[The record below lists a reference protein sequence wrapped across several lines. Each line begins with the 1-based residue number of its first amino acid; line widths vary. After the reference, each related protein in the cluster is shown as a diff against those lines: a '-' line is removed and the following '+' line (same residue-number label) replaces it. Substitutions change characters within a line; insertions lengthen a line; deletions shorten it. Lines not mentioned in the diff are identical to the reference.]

1 VNALIKE
8 IQILERDASVLD
20 PNSEERQSLLKK
32 MNAYTEEFL
41 VSLEKRRAYVETD
54 DKGSDLYKSPIAEGG
69 LDIDT
74 VLQQFKYNV
83 DRPGLNAASGGH
95 MAYIPGSSMY
105 ASALGDYLAAIV
117 NRFSGDFATCPGAVR
132 MENQVVRWISDLVG
146 YPTGAAGNLTSGGSL
161 ATLSAIVAA
170 RESYNLR
177 SKDFTRAV
185 VYATEDTHH
194 CADKALQVAGMGE
207 CVIRRV
213 PIDATHHMI
222 PDELEHAISEDN
234 KNGLIPWVAIGS
246 AGTTNLGSVD
256 DLRALYEIAK
266 ANNLWYH
273 VDAAY
278 GGFFL
283 LSDIVKDK
291 LDGIE
296 ASDSVVLDPHKGMFL
311 PFGTG
316 AIIVRDGKKLYKA
329 HYHTADYLQDS
340 LTGQEELSPADL
352 GPELSRHFRAVRL
365 WLPLKL
371 TGISPFRSALSEKIL
386 LARYTY
392 ERLSKMDGFELGP
405 YPDLSI
411 FVFRYVPTTGNA
423 DEFNRKLLK
432 ELRHDGRFFLSSTLI
447 ERKFVIRV
455 AVLSMRTHLET
466 IDNFLAL
473 LEKMVY
479 ELSQT

>member
-1 VNALIKE
+1 MNALIKE
-8 IQILERDASVLD
+8 IQTLERAAAVLE
-20 PNSEERQSLLKK
+20 PSSEERQSLLKQV
-32 MNAYTEEFL
+32 NAYTDKFL
-41 VSLEKRRAYVETD
+41 VSLKQRRAYVETD
-54 DKGSDLYKSPIAEGG
+54 DKGSGLYKSPMAESG

-74 VLQQFKYNV
+74 VLQLFKYNV

-95 MAYIPGSSMY
+95 MAYIPACSMY
-105 ASALGDYLAAIV
+105 TSALGDYLAAIV
-117 NRFSGDFATCPGAVR
+117 NRFSGDFAACPGAVR

-146 YPTGAAGNLTSGGSL
+146 YPSGAAGNLTSGGSV
-161 ATLSAIVAA
+161 ATLSAIVTA
-170 RESYNLR
+170 RESHNLR
-177 SKDFTRAV
+177 SREFGRAV
-185 VYATEDTHH
+185 VYATEHTHH
-194 CADKALQVAGMGE
+194 CADKALHIAGMGE
-207 CVIRRV
+207 CVIHRV

-222 PDELEHAISEDN
+222 PDELEHAISEDK

-256 DLRALYEIAK
+256 DLRALHQVAK

-291 LDGIE
+291 FDGIE
-296 ASDSVVLDPHKGMFL
+296 ASDSIVLDPHKGMFI

-316 AIIVRDGKKLYKA
+316 AIIVRDGEKLYKA

-340 LTGQEELSPADL
+340 LTGQEERSPADL

-371 TGISPFRSALSEKIL
+371 AGISPFRSALSEKIL
-386 LARYTY
+386 LTRYAY
-392 ERLSKMDGFELGP
+392 ERLSKIDGFELGP
-405 YPDLSI
+405 FPDLSI
-411 FVFRYVPTTGNA
+411 FVFRYVPKTGDA
-423 DEFNRKLLK
+423 DEFNQRLLK
-432 ELRHDGRFFLSSTLI
+432 ALRRDGRFFLSSTLI
-447 ERKFVIRV
+447 DRKFVIRF

-466 IDNFLAL
+466 IDNLIAL
-473 LEKMVY
+473 LEEMVCK
-479 ELSQT
+479 LSQT